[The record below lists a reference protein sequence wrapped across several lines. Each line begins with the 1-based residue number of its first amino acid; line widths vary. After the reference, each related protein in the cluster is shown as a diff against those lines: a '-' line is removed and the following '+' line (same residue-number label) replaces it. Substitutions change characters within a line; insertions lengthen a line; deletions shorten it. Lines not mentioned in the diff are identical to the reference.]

1 MNYDITSQSGFERMY
16 REYFPKLCNYIFYRL
31 LSREDTEDVVS
42 VIFMKAAR
50 SAETFDES
58 QASLRTWLCRIAQNA
73 LIDFFRAKK
82 RTVSLDDETAGV
94 VLPVDFEEQAEQ
106 ISSEK
111 RRVIYRELMKLRE
124 RERLIVY
131 YKFFEGYH
139 NRETASLL
147 GMNES
152 TVGTALSRT
161 LKKLRTAGLR
171 EL

>member
-16 REYFPKLCNYIFYRL
+16 REYFPKIYNYIFYRL

-58 QASLRTWLCRIAQNA
+58 RASLRTWLCRIAQNA

-131 YKFFEGYH
+131 YKFVRAITTGRPPLY
-139 NRETASLL
+139 S
-147 GMNES
+147 
-152 TVGTALSRT
+152 V
-161 LKKLRTAGLR
+161 
-171 EL
+171 

>member
-152 TVGTALSRT
+152 TVGTVLSRT
-161 LKKLRTAGLR
+161 LKK
-171 EL
+171 